1 MKTKKLLK
9 AGDLS
14 QYWKGENG
22 LPSFNKTFNCWNKKP
37 NFKNQLLINKNQ
49 NNEKK

>member
-1 MKTKKLLK
+1 MKNKKLLK

-14 QYWKGENG
+14 QYWKDTKG

-37 NFKNQLLINKNQ
+37 NYKNKLLTNKNQ
-49 NNEKK
+49 NEKK